1 MNLAI
6 LRTYGKLVD
15 LVTALEQRVETLEK
29 TVFPE
34 VVAPKVPEVVPEV
47 PKKRGRPRMKKEPDG
62 NR

>member
-29 TVFPE
+29 TVFPAHE
-34 VVAPKVPEVVPEV
+34 VVISERELVVPDV
-47 PKKRGRPRMKKEPDG
+47 PKKRGRPRK
-62 NR
+62 R